1 MLLEKTFESLLDCKE
16 IKPVNLK
23 EINPKYSLKERMRW
37 LDSITDSVDTI
48 LSQLQEIVK
57 DREVWHA
64 AVHGAAKSRTQLNN

>member
-48 LSQLQEIVK
+48 LSQLQEIAK
-57 DREVWHA
+57 DREVRHA
-64 AVHGAAKSRTQLNN
+64 AVHGAAESDTT